1 MMKLRKAFT
10 LIEVLI
16 SVALLSIV
24 MLGLYSALNMQ
35 RSSNK
40 HLFSYLSKAIDGDR
54 VIMVLYRDIMFS
66 DGNLTIQKGE
76 FDRFCIENTS
86 NSLYGL
92 SRAKVCWVVAKEE
105 NQLLRSEGNGYK
117 LPLKHEDKVA
127 VDKTIKHITLFDIS
141 RQKGDVLVMLQSAN
155 EKPYSF
161 MLQGIEKP
169 PTPSRTRR
177 STRRSSTNTSSG
189 GSSSSSSGG
198 SSSGIPSG

>member
-1 MMKLRKAFT
+1 MMKKRKAFT

-24 MLGLYSALNMQ
+24 MLGLYGALNMQ

-66 DGNLTIQKGE
+66 DGNLTIEKGE

-92 SRAKVCWVVAKEE
+92 SRAKVCWVIAKEE
-105 NQLLRSEGNGYK
+105 NQLLRSEGNGYR

-141 RQKGDVLVMLQSAN
+141 RKKGDILVMIAAAN
-155 EKPYSF
+155 EKPYAF
-161 MLQGIEKP
+161 MLQGIEKIEKVKKKKKKKKK
-169 PTPSRTRR
+169 SK
-177 STRRSSTNTSSG
+177 
-189 GSSSSSSGG
+189 
-198 SSSGIPSG
+198 